1 MRSPLIKETLL
12 QPFQR
17 PVLLV
22 WALVSSGILYL
33 VNRQANLYDIAN
45 PRWVITMASIIL
57 LSPLF
62 SGGFILL
69 LQAEHKGEK
78 LSPWKAIVQTFS
90 TYYSFLIAGEF
101 LVNIIVI
108 AGGILFVIPGIY
120 FGLRLIFYK
129 QEILIGGA
137 RGTAALKKS
146 IARTRKWR
154 DTMFLF
160 ASLSLFYLPTIA
172 VFFVPMSLVWDAYAL
187 VVSALT
193 FAWTNI
199 LLTRVYLDAVEGS
212 MQDPSRKGGRN

>member
-1 MRSPLIKETLL
+1 MRSALIKETLL
-12 QPFQR
+12 LPFRR

-22 WALVSSGILYL
+22 WALVSTAILYL
-33 VNRQANLYDIAN
+33 VNRQANIYDISN
-45 PRWVITMASIIL
+45 PRWVITMAAIIL

-69 LQAEHKGEK
+69 LQAQNKGEK
-78 LSPWKAIVQTFS
+78 LSVSQAIIRTFS

-137 RGTAALKKS
+137 RGTAALKMS

-154 DTMFLF
+154 DTMFVFSCL
-160 ASLSLFYLPTIA
+160 ALFYLPTIA
-172 VFFVPMSLVWDAYAL
+172 VFFVPMSLAWDVYAL
-187 VVSALT
+187 VVSTLT

-199 LLTRVYLDAVEGS
+199 LLTRLYMDAES
-212 MQDPSRKGGRN
+212 PLKTATTSSI

>member
-212 MQDPSRKGGRN
+212 MQDP